1 MKKLMENWNSFLNE
15 DRIRIFS
22 TRLGFT
28 LKKPEGAAAVIDD
41 TLALIRGVPDVTVV
55 NSDTDQRRSTSR
67 TAYIELEFKFIPR
80 STSIEHDLKNIRKD
94 IKGVSSLVLTV
105 SPVRHMLRNLRR
117 VQ

>member
-1 MKKLMENWNSFLNE
+1 MKRIMENWDRYLNE

-55 NSDTDQRRSTSR
+55 NSDTNQSRSTSSK
-67 TAYIELEFKFIPR
+67 AYIELEFKFIPR
-80 STSIEHDLKNIRKD
+80 STSIEHDLKNIQKD
-94 IKGVSSLVLTV
+94 IMNISSNILTV
-105 SPVRHMLRNLRR
+105 SPVRHMLRNLKRI
-117 VQ
+117 Q